1 MDSQGHADEDGS
13 TAASDDAAAV
23 TRRLLDAV
31 PDLAYVVD
39 PSGGLRWWNRRLAEV
54 TGCSEAELAGKPV
67 VGLVAPEQRDRARE
81 SVLGAG
87 ADRAARRVFDVQ
99 AADGGTVPHEFEAAA
114 VTDDDGTV
122 TALAGIAR
130 DISAR
135 RERSEAIRRQR
146 DQLETLNRINEAVGE
161 IAHALAGALTR
172 EEIEETVCDRLADND
187 LYRAVWIARVGR
199 DGELET
205 AAVAS
210 DVDDFL
216 ATRERVWDEVDRE
229 GPAAAVLRTGEVVTA
244 RDIRHDDSP
253 TTGNEA
259 SAVAEIHSAI
269 AVPISYRGTSYG
281 VLAAYSDRP
290 DAFSERELSAFTRLG
305 EVTGHAI
312 NATQTERLLL
322 SEGAVELEFEITD
335 EEALFCR
342 LTEGRDCAYRLEWAA
357 PLDHG
362 AVKQFVAIDGA
373 SADTVF
379 AVAAGTDR
387 VRDCRLLSEDDGLLF
402 EFVLEESVVR
412 ELMDAGANTR
422 SVEAVDGAARVVA
435 ELPRD
440 GDARSVVDDFL
451 DVYDDARFVAKRV
464 VDHREDGDGGP
475 LGHRLTVKQRD
486 ALEVATRAGYFEWP
500 RESTAEEV
508 ADRLDVSSATLH
520 YHLRCAQREIMSE
533 ILTDSS

>member
-1 MDSQGHADEDGS
+1 
-13 TAASDDAAAV
+13 
-23 TRRLLDAV
+23 
-31 PDLAYVVD
+31 
-39 PSGGLRWWNRRLAEV
+39 
-54 TGCSEAELAGKPV
+54 
-67 VGLVAPEQRDRARE
+67 
-81 SVLGAG
+81 
-87 ADRAARRVFDVQ
+87 
-99 AADGGTVPHEFEAAA
+99 
-114 VTDDDGTV
+114 
-122 TALAGIAR
+122 
-130 DISAR
+130 
-135 RERSEAIRRQR
+135 
-146 DQLETLNRINEAVGE
+146 
-161 IAHALAGALTR
+161 
-172 EEIEETVCDRLADND
+172 
-187 LYRAVWIARVGR
+187 
-199 DGELET
+199 
-205 AAVAS
+205 
-210 DVDDFL
+210 
-216 ATRERVWDEVDRE
+216 
-229 GPAAAVLRTGEVVTA
+229 VVTA

-253 TTGNEA
+253 TTGSEA

-322 SEGAVELEFEITD
+322 SKGAVELEFEITD

-342 LTEGRDCAYRLEWAA
+342 LTEGRDCTYRLEWAA

-373 SADTVF
+373 SPDTVF

-422 SVEAVDGAARVVA
+422 SVEAVDDAARVVA

-451 DVYDDARFVAKRV
+451 DVYDDAHFVAKRV

-475 LGHRLTVKQRD
+475 LGDQLTVKQRD